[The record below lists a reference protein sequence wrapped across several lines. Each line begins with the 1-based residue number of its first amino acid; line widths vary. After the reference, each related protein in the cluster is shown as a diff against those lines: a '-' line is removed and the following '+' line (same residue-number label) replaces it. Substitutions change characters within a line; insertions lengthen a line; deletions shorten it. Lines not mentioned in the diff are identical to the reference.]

1 MSTKEF
7 NLQLKDVSPILQAF
21 ALNLTNDT
29 ENSKDLF
36 QETAWR
42 ALYNKDKF
50 RTGTNFK
57 AWIMTMMKN
66 IFINNYRMKKRR
78 KTQLEPTGSIAL
90 ENNRGP
96 SENTAISTITQKE
109 LMKMIDELEEV
120 FRVPFWM
127 YHTGYSYQEIAEQ
140 LDKPL
145 GTIKSR
151 IFHARKKLQK
161 RVNETY

>member
-1 MSTKEF
+1 MSNREF
-7 NLQLKDVSPILQAF
+7 NLYLNDVSPILQAF
-21 ALNLTNDT
+21 ALNLTNDV

-66 IFINNYRMKKRR
+66 IFINDYRMRKRR
-78 KTQLEPTGSIAL
+78 KTQLEPTGSTAL
-90 ENNRGP
+90 DGG
-96 SENTAISTITQKE
+96 SGISSNTAISDISQKE
-109 LMKMIDELEEV
+109 LLKMIDKLEEV

-127 YHTGYSYQEIAEQ
+127 YFTGFSYQEIADE
-140 LDKPL
+140 LEKPL

-161 RVNETY
+161 MIRETY